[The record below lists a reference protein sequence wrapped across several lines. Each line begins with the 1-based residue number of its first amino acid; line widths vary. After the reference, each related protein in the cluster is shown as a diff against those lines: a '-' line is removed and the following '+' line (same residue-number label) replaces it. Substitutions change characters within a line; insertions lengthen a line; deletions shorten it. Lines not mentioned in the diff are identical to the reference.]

1 MTWINMQ
8 EASVWSTIL
17 NATQSI
23 GDKAWNCRVEHPS
36 WEYKFGMKES
46 NGNILNPTIESL

>member
-17 NATQSI
+17 NATKSI

-46 NGNILNPTIESL
+46 NGNMLNPTIQAL